1 MKVGILDLD
10 TRFGVLII
18 YKRKSDSTI
27 NTLTTGIAFKTEYK
41 SMLNDDDVE
50 ILGVYKQLTE
60 SQVRDII
67 SQ

>member
-1 MKVGILDLD
+1 MTVGNLDLD

-18 YKRKSDSTI
+18 YKRKSDNTI
-27 NTLTTGIAFKTEYK
+27 NTLTTGIAFKAEYK
-41 SMLNDDDVE
+41 AMMNDDDVE

-60 SQVRDII
+60 SQIRDII